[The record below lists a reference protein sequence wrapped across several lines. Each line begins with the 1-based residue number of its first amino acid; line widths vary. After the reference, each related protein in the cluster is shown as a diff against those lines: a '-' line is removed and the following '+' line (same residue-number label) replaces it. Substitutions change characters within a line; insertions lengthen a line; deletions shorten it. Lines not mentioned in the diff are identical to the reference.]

1 ENDRLVTQLRSSLK
15 DLSESRARIASAAIE
30 ERRRIERDLH
40 DGAQQH
46 LVALRIKLE
55 LLAER
60 LEEVAPQDAAQLRLV
75 EDEGETT
82 LDQVRGFARGVYPA
96 LLSDRG
102 LKEALRAAARSAPIP
117 TTVDA
122 PGLRRYPPEI
132 EGAVYFAC
140 MEALQNATKHA
151 RGATWVRI
159 ALS

>member
-1 ENDRLVTQLRSSLK
+1 
-15 DLSESRARIASAAIE
+15 
-30 ERRRIERDLH
+30 

-55 LLAER
+55 LLASR
-60 LEEVAPQDAAQLRLV
+60 LDEASPEDAAQLRLI
-75 EDEGETT
+75 EDEVETT
-82 LDQVRGFARGVYPA
+82 LDEVRGFARHVYPP

-102 LKEALRAAARSAPIP
+102 LTEALRAAARAAPIP

-122 PGLRRYPPEI
+122 PGIRRYPRDI
-132 EGAVYFAC
+132 ESAVYFSC

-159 ALS
+159 ALSSGGRLRFTVRDDGAGFVPDHIDRRSG